1 MRHQLSGRQLS
12 RNSSHRHALMRN
24 LCIAL
29 LRFETIRTTVPKA
42 KELRRVVEPII
53 NSGKVDN
60 EAARR
65 RAFAKL
71 RDAELV
77 TKLFEDLGPR
87 FKERQGGY
95 TRILR
100 LEDRPGDAAPMA
112 LMQLTEAPKAA
123 EVAAEA
129 PAKKTRA
136 RKPKA
141 EGDAGAEPKRKRAAA

>member
-12 RNSSHRHALMRN
+12 RNSSHRQALMRN

-53 NSGKVDN
+53 NSGKVDS

-87 FKERQGGY
+87 FKDRQGGY

-112 LMQLTEAPKAA
+112 LMLLTEAPKAVEA
-123 EVAAEA
+123 AAEA
-129 PAKKTRA
+129 PAKKPRA
-136 RKPKA
+136 RKAKA
-141 EGDAGAEPKRKRAAA
+141 EGDAAAPKRKRAAA

>member
-12 RNSSHRHALMRN
+12 RNSSHRQALMRN

-87 FKERQGGY
+87 FKDRMGGY

-112 LMQLTEAPKAA
+112 LMLLTEAPKAVEA
-123 EVAAEA
+123 AAEA

-141 EGDAGAEPKRKRAAA
+141 EGEVAAPKRKRAAA

>member
-1 MRHQLSGRQLS
+1 
-12 RNSSHRHALMRN
+12 MRN

-87 FKERQGGY
+87 FKDRQGGY

-112 LMQLTEAPKAA
+112 LMLLTEAPKAVEA
-123 EVAAEA
+123 TAEA
-129 PAKKTRA
+129 PAKKPRA
-136 RKPKA
+136 RKAKA
-141 EGDAGAEPKRKRAAA
+141 EGDAAAPKRKRAAA

>member
-1 MRHQLSGRQLS
+1 
-12 RNSSHRHALMRN
+12 MRN

-29 LRFETIRTTVPKA
+29 LRFETIRTTVAKA

-53 NSGKVDN
+53 NSGKVDS

-87 FKERQGGY
+87 FKDRQGGY

-100 LEDRPGDAAPMA
+100 LEDRSGDAAPMA
-112 LMQLTEAPKAA
+112 LMLLTEAPKAV
-123 EVAAEA
+123 EAAAAA
-129 PAKKTRA
+129 PAKKPRA
-136 RKPKA
+136 RKVKA
-141 EGDAGAEPKRKRAAA
+141 EGEAAAPKRKRAAA